1 MGKLLNG
8 RVERHDIKLLPIR
21 RAARSVA
28 LLTRRVVA
36 WRQEDLMIWD
46 ELTGSLDFTSLRS
59 SYASGAIRPED
70 VIHAVY
76 RRIAARGDDHVW
88 IHLVPEEE
96 ALAAA
101 RRVASTMPPSA
112 PLFGLPCAI
121 KDNIDVPGLPSTSA
135 FPPSRRIATNTGPA
149 VRRLLDA
156 GAIVIGKTNMDQL
169 AIGLV
174 GVRSPYGAARN
185 AFNRAFIPGG
195 SSAGSGVA
203 VGAGLVSF
211 ALGNDAAGSGR
222 VPAAFNNV
230 VGVKPTPGLV
240 SNTAVVGGGTAK
252 SLETISV
259 FALTVDDGMAV
270 LRLIA
275 GYDPDDLFSKT
286 EARYC
291 DLSPQSLP
299 QRVRFAVPRARDF
312 VFFGDS
318 DAELLFEAAIARL
331 EKLGGVAVEID
342 YEVFMEAQRL
352 LYEAPFLAER
362 NVSIAPMTVGH
373 EDALHPVTRA
383 VLETATA
390 WSAQDTFR
398 AIHRLAELKRD
409 ARRALAGTDVLLLP
423 TTPTIYR
430 IEEVEAD
437 PIVLN
442 ARLGTYTN
450 FVNLMGLCAIAVPNG
465 FRADGLPLG
474 VTVIAD
480 GFADAKAAA
489 VAAAFHRAT
498 GLTLGAGGTAHPC

>member
-1 MGKLLNG
+1 M
-8 RVERHDIKLLPIR
+8 
-21 RAARSVA
+21 A
-28 LLTRRVVA
+28 
-36 WRQEDLMIWD
+36 WD
-46 ELTGSLDFTSLRS
+46 EMTGSLDFATLRRH
-59 SYASGAIRPED
+59 YANSVLTPED
-70 VIHAVY
+70 VVHAVY
-76 RRIAARGDDHVW
+76 RRIAGRGDDHVW
-88 IHLVPEEE
+88 IHLVPQGE

-101 RRVASTMPPSA
+101 RHVAATIPRSA

-135 FPPSRRIATNTGPA
+135 FPPSRRFAERTGPA
-149 VRRLLDA
+149 VQRLLEA

-174 GVRSPYGAARN
+174 GVRSPHGVARN
-185 AFNRAFIPGG
+185 AFDPAFIPGG
-195 SSAGSGVA
+195 SSSGSGVA

-230 VGVKPTPGLV
+230 VGIKPTPGLV

-259 FALTVDDGMAV
+259 FALTVDDGMTV

-291 DLSPQSLP
+291 DLSPQALP
-299 QRVRFAVPRARDF
+299 APFTFAVPRSADL
-312 VFFGDS
+312 VFFGDR
-318 DAELLFEAAIARL
+318 DAERLFEAAIHRL
-331 EKLGGVAVEID
+331 EKLGGRAAEID
-342 YEVFMEAQRL
+342 YAVFMETQRL

-362 NVSIAPMTVGH
+362 NVSVAPMIAGH
-373 EDALHPVTRA
+373 EDALHPATRA
-383 VLETATA
+383 VLESAAEWTAR
-390 WSAQDTFR
+390 DTFR

-409 ARRALAGTDVLLLP
+409 ARRVLAGADVFVVP

-430 IEEVEAD
+430 VAEVEAA
-437 PIVLN
+437 PLVLN

-450 FVNLMGLCAIAVPNG
+450 FVNLMGLCGVAVPNG

-474 VTVIAD
+474 ITVLAD
-480 GFADAKAAA
+480 AFAEAKAAA
-489 VAAAFHRAT
+489 IAAAFHRVT
-498 GLTLGAGGTAHPC
+498 GLTLGAIGTAYPQ

>member
-1 MGKLLNG
+1 
-8 RVERHDIKLLPIR
+8 
-21 RAARSVA
+21 
-28 LLTRRVVA
+28 
-36 WRQEDLMIWD
+36 MIWD
-46 ELTGSLDFTSLRS
+46 EMTGSLDFASLRS
-59 SYASGAIRPED
+59 HYAAGRIEPQD
-70 VIHAVY
+70 VIRAVY
-76 RRIAARGDDHVW
+76 RRIGARGEDHVW

-101 RRVASTMPPSA
+101 RRVASNMAKSS
-112 PLFGLPCAI
+112 PLFGLPCAL

-135 FPPSRRIATNTGPA
+135 FPPSWRVATSTGIA
-149 VRRLLDA
+149 VQRLLDA

-174 GVRSPYGAARN
+174 GVRSPYGVPRN
-185 AFNRAFIPGG
+185 PFDPAFIPGG

-275 GYDPDDLFSKT
+275 GYDPEDLFSRT

-291 DLSPQSLP
+291 DLSVQPAP
-299 QRVRFAVPRARDF
+299 EGFRFAVPRDSDL
-312 VFFGDS
+312 VFFGDT
-318 DAELLFEAAIARL
+318 DAERLFEAAIVRL
-331 EKLGGVAVEID
+331 ERLGGASVEVD
-342 YEVFMEAQRL
+342 YAVFMEAQRL

-362 NVSIAPMTVGH
+362 NVSVAPIIEGNEH
-373 EDALHPVTRA
+373 ALHPATRTI
-383 VLETATA
+383 LESAGDWT
-390 WSAQDTFR
+390 AQDTFR
-398 AIHRLAELKRD
+398 AIHRLAELKRG
-409 ARRALAGTDVLLLP
+409 ARRLLAGIDYLIVP

-430 IEEVEAD
+430 VDEVEAD

-450 FVNLMGLCAIAVPNG
+450 FVNLMDLCGIAVPNG

-474 VTVIAD
+474 VTVIARA
-480 GFADAKAAA
+480 FAEAKAAA
-489 VAAAFHRAT
+489 IATAFQRAT
-498 GLTLGAGGTAHPC
+498 GLTLGAVGAAYPP

>member
-1 MGKLLNG
+1 M
-8 RVERHDIKLLPIR
+8 
-21 RAARSVA
+21 
-28 LLTRRVVA
+28 T
-36 WRQEDLMIWD
+36 WD
-46 ELTGSLDFTSLRS
+46 DTAGSLDFTTLQSR
-59 SYASGAIRPED
+59 YTTGALQPED
-70 VIHAVY
+70 VIRTVY
-76 RRIAARGDDHVW
+76 RRIAARGEDHVW
-88 IHLVPEEE
+88 IHLVSEEE
-96 ALAAA
+96 AIAAA
-101 RRVASTMPPSA
+101 RRVASTMPKSA

-135 FPPSRRIATNTGPA
+135 FPPSRRVATHTGVA
-149 VRRLLDA
+149 VQRLLDA

-174 GVRSPYGAARN
+174 GVRSPYGVARN
-185 AFNRAFIPGG
+185 AFDPAFIPGG

-252 SLETISV
+252 TLETISV

-275 GYDPDDLFSKT
+275 GYDPEDLFSKT

-291 DLSPQSLP
+291 DLSVGPAP
-299 QRVRFAVPRARDF
+299 EEFRFAVPRPRNLI
-312 VFFGDS
+312 FFGDK
-318 DAELLFEAAIARL
+318 DAERLFEAAIARL
-331 EKLGGVAVEID
+331 EKLGGHAVEID
-342 YEVFMEAQRL
+342 YAVFMEAQRF

-362 NVSIAPMTVGH
+362 NVSVESMVAGH
-373 EDALHPVTRA
+373 AHALHPATRTI
-383 VLETATA
+383 LESAA
-390 WSAQDTFR
+390 EWSAKDTFR

-409 ARRALAGTDVLLLP
+409 ARRLLAGADLLLLP

-430 IEEVEAD
+430 IAEVEAD

-450 FVNLMGLCAIAVPNG
+450 FVNLMGLCGFAVPSG

-474 VTVIAD
+474 VTLIAD
-480 GFADAKAAA
+480 AFAEAPTAAI
-489 VAAAFHRAT
+489 AAAFHRAT
-498 GLTLGAGGTAHPC
+498 GLTLGATGAAHPH